1 MEEIYIKNPKL
12 FKSFNESTLSEI
24 KEKEDEYNDIDLKIE
39 SKPVPRDFQESSL
52 NWMANYLSKKPKDR
66 VQWQSKLYSFDK
78 KLNEKP
84 MFEQAEEL
92 IDLAAQ
98 DFTDWINRLATDSQ
112 SNITKELIKELFPI
126 GLEGDASKAMYIE
139 PKEIKAL
146 PNEIATDWGLNE
158 VSFF

>member
-1 MEEIYIKNPKL
+1 M

-24 KEKEDEYNDIDLKIE
+24 KEKEDEYNEIDLKIE
-39 SKPVPRDFQESSL
+39 PKPVSRDFQENSN
-52 NWMANYLSKKPKDR
+52 NWMADYLRKKPKDR

-158 VSFF
+158 VRAFLVKTFTFFY